1 MLERDIGVSRLR
13 KSVDNTLRAQDLTPD
28 GPRSHPSGEI
38 HGRAEVAI
46 VTNERGAMM
55 QAGAND
61 REILA
66 VSDQFEERRQRILGC
81 DRVRKYEKRAIAG
94 D

>member
-1 MLERDIGVSRLR
+1 
-13 KSVDNTLRAQDLTPD
+13 
-28 GPRSHPSGEI
+28 
-38 HGRAEVAI
+38 
-46 VTNERGAMM
+46 M

-66 VSDQFEERRQRILGC
+66 ISDQFEQRRQRILAS